1 MLFWQI
7 FWQCSVWI
15 ETVQLY
21 QDLKHKV
28 LQSYSQAL
36 PIHARTGREWGP
48 ENACSLTDFRMTSFR
63 SG

>member
-28 LQSYSQAL
+28 LQSYS
-36 PIHARTGREWGP
+36 
-48 ENACSLTDFRMTSFR
+48 
-63 SG
+63 